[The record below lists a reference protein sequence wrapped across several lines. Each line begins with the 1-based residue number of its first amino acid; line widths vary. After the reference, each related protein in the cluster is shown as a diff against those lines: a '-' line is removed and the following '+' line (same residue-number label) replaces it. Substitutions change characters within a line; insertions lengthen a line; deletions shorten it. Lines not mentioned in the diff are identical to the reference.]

1 MTNSNK
7 SKQKEFDLEKAIIT
21 WKKSLRCLNAVKD
34 GDLVELEGYLRD
46 KIDELSGEGL
56 SEQEAFQ
63 KATSEFTDL
72 DGLDS
77 DYFRAR
83 SASSLKSR
91 PPWKPPRC
99 IPALL
104 WNYFKIVGR
113 KLKRQKA
120 YSFINI
126 AGLVV
131 GMTAFILIILYCQF
145 ERSYDNF
152 HLYKDHIFRI
162 QNDRINADRHD
173 RSAGCPPGLA
183 PALLE
188 EFPEVTDS
196 ARLFNVS
203 GNFNIVSRTNDPNE
217 NNDSVSDNQVL
228 SFYEKRVFFADA
240 SFLRFFSLFRFS

>member
-21 WKKSLRCLNAVKD
+21 WKKSLRCLNAAKD

-113 KLKRQKA
+113 KLKRQIESSYPDILSWAKPSLA
-120 YSFINI
+120 VLKGTKLGSIPDGPLKLEDFYDAILWLGSISTISYS
-126 AGLVV
+126 GLVYETV
-131 GMTAFILIILYCQF
+131 
-145 ERSYDNF
+145 EDESY
-152 HLYKDHIFRI
+152 Y
-162 QNDRINADRHD
+162 
-173 RSAGCPPGLA
+173 
-183 PALLE
+183 
-188 EFPEVTDS
+188 T
-196 ARLFNVS
+196 
-203 GNFNIVSRTNDPNE
+203 
-217 NNDSVSDNQVL
+217 
-228 SFYEKRVFFADA
+228 
-240 SFLRFFSLFRFS
+240 